1 MTERD
6 TGEAH
11 PESVCFGDVQRV
23 LSLFVRGLTGRALNL
38 ESIESPSPGACLGRI
53 LNDGVHIFLPAQ
65 LAEFGERSHN
75 IDAYRIAALHQIGY
89 LEHGTNAF
97 DFSTA
102 LETLPSEFST
112 SLQRN
117 MDPRGAGPNSASP
130 NSDLEQFFASW
141 RNPSLLRQVFLAVED
156 LRIDTIILRCY
167 PGARADLKR
176 VLAHSLSNRP
186 PLHALRQ
193 PASLLEGLVQFSLG
207 AQRADL
213 EVHDISRQQ
222 AVILNMAAQVKE
234 LNATVYDSSLAALG
248 ICVRIEEL
256 IQAQSQLETIRSTLH
271 DTPLSSDI
279 NVRAIN
285 ARHALDVLSAND
297 SGALDAPDDAGLG
310 FIDMSAGN
318 SAHWGAHTGGG
329 GAPVQNTS
337 PAAQDPVQSCPL
349 PNQHIHA
356 PARST
361 QPTRLFGRDAVND
374 KFKSFFYDEWDFT
387 RQTYLKAWCRL
398 YEQRLSGD
406 NFGFIEEV
414 RRRYALLANQIRKQF
429 SLIKAGSFQRVHHT
443 SDGEELDL
451 EAIVDG
457 VVERRVRHA
466 ADTQVYIRRDRSRRD
481 VCAAFLVDMSAS
493 TDFPVPEPGASHEP
507 ESPEPDES
515 DDCGLY
521 LYSGGPA
528 PSPEMPISKRRVID
542 VAKDALGLMCDA
554 LHNLGDRYGIYG
566 FSGQGRGNVEF
577 YVAKEFDDMWSARTS
592 SAIGA
597 IQPRR
602 STRTGAA
609 IRHAISKIASQSE
622 RTKVLIIVSDGYPED
637 SDYGPDRNS
646 AEYGIQDTA
655 CALQEAR
662 RAGILS
668 FCITID
674 RECQIF
680 CVQGARRLFHGAA
693 RCPMRRARA
702 CGAVVKSVSFYPI
715 IFTNRSSNRIAN

>member
-1 MTERD
+1 MTEPD
-6 TGEAH
+6 TGEAR

-23 LSLFVRGLTGRALNL
+23 LSLFVRGLTGRNLNL
-38 ESIESPSPGACLGRI
+38 ESIEAPLPGAYLGRI
-53 LNDGVHIFLPAQ
+53 LNDGAHIRLPAQ
-65 LAEFGERSHN
+65 LAEFGERSRN

-112 SLQRN
+112 RLRRN
-117 MDPRGAGPNSASP
+117 MDPRGAAPNSASP
-130 NSDLEQFFASW
+130 NSDLERFFASW

-156 LRIDTIILRCY
+156 LRIDTIILRRY
-167 PGARADLKR
+167 PGARADLER

-193 PASLLEGLVQFSLG
+193 PASLLEGLIQFSLG

-213 EVHDISRQQ
+213 EARDTSGQQ
-222 AVILNMAAQVKE
+222 EGILDMAVQVKKS
-234 LNATVYDSSLAALG
+234 NATVYDSSLAALG

-256 IQAQSQLETIRSTLH
+256 IRVQSQPDTIRNKLH
-271 DTPLSSDI
+271 DAPLSSEV
-279 NVRAIN
+279 NVRAISGH
-285 ARHALDVLSAND
+285 HALDVLSAND
-297 SGALDAPDDAGLG
+297 GEALGAPDDAGVG
-310 FIDMSAGN
+310 FTDMSAGN
-318 SAHWGAHTGGG
+318 SAPWGAHIGGG
-329 GAPVQNTS
+329 GTPAQNTS
-337 PAAQDPVQSCPL
+337 AAAQDPAQSCPL

-356 PARST
+356 PPRLT
-361 QPTRLFGRDAVND
+361 RPTPLFGRNAVND
-374 KFKSFFYDEWDFT
+374 RFKSYFYDEWDFT
-387 RQTYLKAWCRL
+387 RHTYLKAWCRL
-398 YEQRLSGD
+398 YEHRLNGD

-414 RRRYALLANQIRKQF
+414 RRRHALLARQIRKQF

-457 VVERRVRHA
+457 VVERRIRHA

-493 TDFPVPEPGASHEP
+493 TDFPVPEPGASPEP
-507 ESPEPDES
+507 ESPEPEES
-515 DDCGLY
+515 EDCGLY

-528 PSPEMPISKRRVID
+528 PSPEISIPKRRVID

-554 LHNLGDRYGIYG
+554 LHSLGDRYGIYG
-566 FSGQGRGNVEF
+566 FSGQGRDNVEF

-609 IRHAISKIASQSE
+609 IRHAISKMASQSE

-674 RECQIF
+674 PA
-680 CVQGARRLFHGAA
+680 GHDYLRRMCPENSYLVIDDVAA
-693 RCPMRRARA
+693 LPDQLSKVYRTLTTM
-702 CGAVVKSVSFYPI
+702 
-715 IFTNRSSNRIAN
+715 

>member
-1 MTERD
+1 MIERD
-6 TGEAH
+6 TGEVH

-23 LSLFVRGLTGRALNL
+23 LSLFVRGLTGRTLNL
-38 ESIESPSPGACLGRI
+38 ESIEAPMPGAYLGRI
-53 LNDGVHIFLPAQ
+53 LNDGAHIRLPAQ
-65 LAEFGERSHN
+65 LAEFGERRRN
-75 IDAYRIAALHQIGY
+75 ADAYRIAVLHQIGY
-89 LEHGTNAF
+89 IEHGTNAF
-97 DFSTA
+97 NFSTA

-112 SLQRN
+112 SFRRN
-117 MDPRGAGPNSASP
+117 MDLRGATPNSASP
-130 NSDLEQFFASW
+130 NSDLERFFASS
-141 RNPSLLRQVFLAVED
+141 RNPPLLRQVFLAVED

-167 PGARADLKR
+167 PGARPDLER
-176 VLAHSLSNRP
+176 VLAHSLSNRL
-186 PLHALRQ
+186 PLHMLRQ
-193 PASLLEGLVQFSLG
+193 PASLLEGLIQFSLG
-207 AQRADL
+207 AQRVDL
-213 EVHDISRQQ
+213 EAHDISGPL
-222 AVILNMAAQVKE
+222 AAIFDMAAQVKA
-234 LNATVYDSSLAALG
+234 LNATVYDSSVAAVG
-248 ICVRIEEL
+248 ICVRLEEV
-256 IQAQSQLETIRSTLH
+256 INAQSQPDTIWNKLH
-271 DTPLSSDI
+271 DAPLSSDM
-279 NVRAIN
+279 NM
-285 ARHALDVLSAND
+285 HAVNGHHTSDLSPAND
-297 SGALDAPDDAGLG
+297 SGPLDPPDHAHPALT
-310 FIDMSAGN
+310 DMSPGN
-318 SAHWGAHTGGG
+318 AAHWGAHTGGG
-329 GAPVQNTS
+329 GAPVQGTS
-337 PAAQDPVQSCPL
+337 PVAQGPVQFCPV

-361 QPTRLFGRDAVND
+361 QQAPLFGRDAVND
-374 KFKSFFYDEWDFT
+374 RCRSFFYDEWDFT
-387 RQTYLKAWCRL
+387 RQAYLKAWCRL

-414 RRRYALLANQIRKQF
+414 RRRHAFLASQIRKQF

-451 EAIVDG
+451 EAIVAS
-457 VVERRVRHA
+457 VVERRVRRA

-493 TDFPVPEPGASHEP
+493 TDFPVPEPDASHEP
-507 ESPEPDES
+507 DSQEPDES

-528 PSPEMPISKRRVID
+528 PAPEMSISKRRVID

-554 LHNLGDRYGIYG
+554 LHSLGDRYGIYG
-566 FSGQGRGNVEF
+566 FSGQGRDNVEF

-655 CALQEAR
+655 RALQEAR
-662 RAGILS
+662 HAGILS

-674 RECQIF
+674 PA
-680 CVQGARRLFHGAA
+680 GHDYLRRMCPENSYLVIDDVAA
-693 RCPMRRARA
+693 LPDQLSKVYRTLTTM
-702 CGAVVKSVSFYPI
+702 
-715 IFTNRSSNRIAN
+715 